1 MQPTHRDLAR
11 AAGLS
16 DDEVVANVLEG
27 DVPLFEAVMRRH
39 NERLYRAARA
49 ILKDAAEAEDVLQE
63 AYVRAWRRLSQYR
76 GGGRLGAWL
85 TRIVVHEAL
94 ARASRKVPAPSP
106 DLEQAGGV
114 MLSASNPTGPE
125 EAAIQRELRRRLEGA
140 VDRLPR
146 AQRLVFM
153 LREVEGLSVAE
164 TSESLGITA
173 ANVKVR
179 LHRARQRL
187 QDLLEREVGTAG
199 VFTFERPRCDRL
211 VRQVLERLESLR
223 GVDECS

>member
-1 MQPTHRDLAR
+1 
-11 AAGLS
+11 
-16 DDEVVANVLEG
+16 
-27 DVPLFEAVMRRH
+27 
-39 NERLYRAARA
+39 
-49 ILKDAAEAEDVLQE
+49 
-63 AYVRAWRRLSQYR
+63 
-76 GGGRLGAWL
+76 
-85 TRIVVHEAL
+85 
-94 ARASRKVPAPSP
+94 
-106 DLEQAGGV
+106 